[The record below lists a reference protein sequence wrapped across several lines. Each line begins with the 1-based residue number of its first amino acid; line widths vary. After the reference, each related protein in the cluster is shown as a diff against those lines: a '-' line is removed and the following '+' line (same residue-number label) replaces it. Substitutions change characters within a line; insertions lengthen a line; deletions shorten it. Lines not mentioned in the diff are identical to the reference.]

1 MLTCGFL
8 LLLFFALH
16 LYFCLKGKTR
26 WNKLRLT
33 VLAFVTWL
41 VSRVITVLL
50 VSVGKTVIVVHS
62 FIFMRVSLLA
72 LIACIPAWLV
82 YAIVC
87 SVKNKKL
94 WFWMLASVPFAIVIL
109 LFGAAVVIVREF
121 PDDRYVSYYS
131 VPEAVDRLEIYSFSY
146 DHDKRRHIKT
156 VTNPAAIRRYKNAFR
171 WEDGHAIC
179 CDEQTVL
186 LIYEY
191 AGEERVGRSSCA
203 LFASA
208 GYNNIGFTAQQLE
221 LLLLP

>member
-1 MLTCGFL
+1 M
-8 LLLFFALH
+8 
-16 LYFCLKGKTR
+16 
-26 WNKLRLT
+26 
-33 VLAFVTWL
+33 
-41 VSRVITVLL
+41 
-50 VSVGKTVIVVHS
+50 
-62 FIFMRVSLLA
+62 
-72 LIACIPAWLV
+72 
-82 YAIVC
+82 
-87 SVKNKKL
+87 
-94 WFWMLASVPFAIVIL
+94 PFAIVIL
-109 LFGAAVVIVREF
+109 LFGAADVIVREF

-171 WEDGHAIC
+171 WEDGNAIC

-191 AGEERVGRSSCA
+191 AGEEMVSRSSCA

>member
-1 MLTCGFL
+1 MGLS
-8 LLLFFALH
+8 
-16 LYFCLKGKTR
+16 
-26 WNKLRLT
+26 
-33 VLAFVTWL
+33 FVC
-41 VSRVITVLL
+41 
-50 VSVGKTVIVVHS
+50 
-62 FIFMRVSLLA
+62 MRVSLLA

-82 YAIVC
+82 YAIVY

-94 WFWMLASVPFAIVIL
+94 RFWILAMPFAIVIL
-109 LFGAAVVIVREF
+109 LFGAAAVIVREF
-121 PDDRYVSYYS
+121 PDDRYVSDYS

-171 WEDGHAIC
+171 WEDGNAIC

-221 LLLLP
+221 LLLLPTKEKTAPHA